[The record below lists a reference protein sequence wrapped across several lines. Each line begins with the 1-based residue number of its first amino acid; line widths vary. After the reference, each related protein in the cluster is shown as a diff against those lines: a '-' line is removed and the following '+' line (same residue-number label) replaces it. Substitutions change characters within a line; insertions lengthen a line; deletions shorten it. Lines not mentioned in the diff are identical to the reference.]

1 MQVNDAL
8 IDKLSSLSKLQFEG
22 AARAQIAADLTRMLD
37 FVAQI
42 NAVDTT
48 GVLPLIHLTHEIN
61 RLREDEPQ
69 QQITQAEA
77 LANAPRKDSD
87 YIRVPKVLDKQ

>member
-8 IDKLSSLSKLQFEG
+8 IDKLSSLCKLQFTG
-22 AARAQIAADLTRMLD
+22 AARSQMLVDLTRMLD
-37 FVAQI
+37 FVEQI
-42 NAVDTT
+42 NTLDTT
-48 GVLPLIHLTHEIN
+48 GVAPLIHLTAEIN
-61 RLREDEPQ
+61 RLRNDEPVQ
-69 QQITQAEA
+69 TITHAEA